1 VEALEGEDP
10 QGFVGALHETSGT
23 GAFRTAGGWFLQVG
37 ALRVACSDQLLVSL
51 SDWES
56 RSARVGGLRDFRPT
70 NGEHVAAVGS
80 VAVAPEGMFA
90 YLPDADASR
99 RWMIDQVLDKTR
111 NWYLL
116 DVSVVGD

>member
-1 VEALEGEDP
+1 
-10 QGFVGALHETSGT
+10 
-23 GAFRTAGGWFLQVG
+23 LQIHKV
-37 ALRVACSDQLLVSL
+37 
-51 SDWES
+51 W
-56 RSARVGGLRDFRPT
+56 LRDFRPA

-111 NWYLL
+111 LL
-116 DVSVVGD
+116 LARCFGRRD